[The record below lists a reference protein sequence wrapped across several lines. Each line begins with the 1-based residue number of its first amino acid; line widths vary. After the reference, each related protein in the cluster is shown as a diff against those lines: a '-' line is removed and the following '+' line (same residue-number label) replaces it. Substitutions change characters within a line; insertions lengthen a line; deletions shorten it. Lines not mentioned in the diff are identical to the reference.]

1 MVIILS
7 LDEASP
13 ALFEAVIVWLL
24 SPIRE
29 GCPDTVPFG
38 PNAIPNG
45 SDGWESQFSGVPPR
59 NDGASI

>member
-1 MVIILS
+1 
-7 LDEASP
+7 
-13 ALFEAVIVWLL
+13 VWLL

-45 SDGWESQFSGVPPR
+45 RDGWESQFSGVPPR
-59 NDGASI
+59 KDGAPM